1 MASLWKVLIFHTV
14 CLFRPTKTNHL
25 TETNNKN
32 PKNLV
37 VNSQLISFSFGTLK
51 SKLHPHQNFKHLVD
65 LKSKKSNVVPFLRAL
80 PDENRSRRLSVPIK
94 IHLKHKKDHVKND
107 AYSICALWNNKKHN
121 WDTHDC
127 GLVMSNE
134 SHSVCACR
142 KLGTYA
148 LLVDRAF
155 LEFNS
160 GEERNLYSSTVIIII
175 VSSSILVLLFI
186 LLIAVG
192 FVYYRSLKVN
202 TQKYCSCISVL

>member
-1 MASLWKVLIFHTV
+1 MLIFHLLY
-14 CLFRPTKTNHL
+14 LFRATKSNHL
-25 TETNNKN
+25 AKNNDETQ
-32 PKNLV
+32 KNLV

-51 SKLHPHQNFKHLVD
+51 SKLHPHQNFRHLVD
-65 LKSKKSNVVPFLRAL
+65 LKNKKSNVVPFLRAL

-94 IHLKHKKDHVKND
+94 IHLKHKKEHVTND
-107 AYSICALWNNKKHN
+107 AYSICALWNSKKHN

-134 SHSVCACR
+134 SHSICACR

-155 LEFNS
+155 LESNF

-202 TQKYCSCISVL
+202 TQKCCSCISILYM

>member
-1 MASLWKVLIFHTV
+1 MLIFHLI
-14 CLFRPTKTNHL
+14 CLFRATKTHHL
-25 TETNNKN
+25 AKNNDET

-51 SKLHPHQNFKHLVD
+51 SKLHPHQNFRHLVD
-65 LKSKKSNVVPFLRAL
+65 LKNKKSNVVPFLRAL

-94 IHLKHKKDHVKND
+94 IHLKHKKDHVTKD
-107 AYSICALWNNKKHN
+107 AYSICALWNNKKHK

-127 GLVMSNE
+127 GLVMSNA
-134 SHSVCACR
+134 SHSICACR

-148 LLVDRAF
+148 LLVDPTF
-155 LEFNS
+155 LESNF
-160 GEERNLYSSTVIIII
+160 GDERNLYSSTVIIII

-192 FVYYRSLKVN
+192 FVYYRSLKVD
-202 TQKYCSCISVL
+202 TQNIVLAFRLCTNY

>member
-1 MASLWKVLIFHTV
+1 MLIFHLIY
-14 CLFRPTKTNHL
+14 LFRATKTNHL
-25 TETNNKN
+25 TENNVET

-51 SKLHPHQNFKHLVD
+51 SKLHPHQNFRHLVD
-65 LKSKKSNVVPFLRAL
+65 LKNKKSNVVPFLRAL

-94 IHLKHKKDHVKND
+94 IHLKHKKDHVTKD
-107 AYSICALWNNKKHN
+107 AYSICALWNNKKHK

-127 GLVMSNE
+127 GLVMSNA
-134 SHSVCACR
+134 SHSICACR

-148 LLVDRAF
+148 LLVDPTF
-155 LEFNS
+155 LEFNV

-202 TQKYCSCISVL
+202 TQKCRSCISIL